1 MSFTFYT
8 DIPGAN
14 NNPSV
19 DQPKMLTNNVTVES
33 ALNVDHITFN
43 DADCGKHKQVTFISE
58 NAAGA
63 QIDPAS
69 TLYTGAGSASTNA
82 QLFYRNEDRIFMASP
97 IRAFCTFS
105 TVNVDTDP
113 VTIANGFNISN
124 IAATDSGATLTIT
137 LETGAVTGDDVLVY
151 ISNVLGSLFTYSFTN
166 PNIVIT
172 GLTNNQRNNRITN
185 IMVLQA

>member
-124 IAATDSGATLTIT
+124 
-137 LETGAVTGDDVLVY
+137 
-151 ISNVLGSLFTYSFTN
+151 VLGSLFTYSFTN